1 MRIRTGCL
9 ILTSLF
15 LTACTDMGTSL
26 GSGSSSS
33 TRYQLEENANQFVGD
48 NIQTVLKQWGTPDQ
62 AMHTAE
68 NTSYYVYTTKTD
80 TAVSNTNTLAA
91 NESPIVAPG
100 NKNVGVPIESGVRE
114 NAAPMILCTTT
125 FKTNMHGT
133 ILWAKHQGSSCLGKW
148 INTTE
153 K

>member
-1 MRIRTGCL
+1 MRILSGCL
-9 ILTSLF
+9 IIATLL
-15 LTACTDMGTSL
+15 LTACADMATS
-26 GSGSSSS
+26 SG

-48 NIQTVLKQWGTPDQ
+48 NIQTVLKQWGAPDQ

-80 TAVSNTNTLAA
+80 TSATANTLAA
-91 NESPIVAPG
+91 GESPIVVPG
-100 NKNVGVPIESGVRE
+100 NKSIGVPIESEVRAN
-114 NAAPMILCTTT
+114 NAPVILCTTT
-125 FKTNMHGT
+125 FKTNNQGT

-148 INTTE
+148 VNTTE